1 MAQYLKYEWTDTQKA
16 SALAKIT
23 ETVTDHEGNES
34 TKWTDNVLA
43 VVDLGKLVK
52 TPAVLEA
59 PTGDSGGEWNEVSPA
74 VYATKNSVDI
84 LWADQPDAS
93 ITGVVWPEP
102 GTEAHVFGGW
112 EVEYARAYC
121 EANPSAAYC
130 QAPEPIDPLN

>member
-1 MAQYLKYEWTDTQKA
+1 MATYLKYEWTDTQKA

-23 ETVTDHEGNES
+23 QTIEGPDGVTSEQY
-34 TKWTDNVLA
+34 TDNVLA

-52 TPAVLEA
+52 TPAVMDEE
-59 PTGDSGGEWNEVSPA
+59 GNEVSPA

-102 GTEAHVFGGW
+102 STEAHIFAGW
-112 EVEYARAYC
+112 EQAYATEYCA
-121 EANPSAAYC
+121 ANPTALYC
-130 QAPEPIDPLN
+130 NPPQPIEE

>member
-1 MAQYLKYEWTDTQKA
+1 MKYLKYEFTDTQLK

-23 ETVTDHEGNES
+23 QTDEEGN
-34 TKWTDNVLA
+34 TTYTDNVLA

-52 TPAVLEA
+52 TPAVLDEE
-59 PTGDSGGEWNEVSPA
+59 GNEVSPA

-102 GTEAHVFGGW
+102 STEAHIFAGW
-112 EVEYARAYC
+112 EQAYATEYC
-121 EANPSAAYC
+121 EANPTALYC
-130 QAPEPIDPLN
+130 NPPQPIEE

>member
-1 MAQYLKYEWTDTQKA
+1 MKYLKYEFTDTQLK

-52 TPAVLEA
+52 TPAVLDEE
-59 PTGDSGGEWNEVSPA
+59 GNEVTPA

-84 LWADQPDAS
+84 LWADQPLTTSFAS
-93 ITGVVWPEP
+93 YVVWPDP

-112 EVEYARAYC
+112 EAEYAKAYC
-121 EANPSAAYC
+121 EANPEAAYC
-130 QAPEPIDPLN
+130 QPPAPIDL

>member
-1 MAQYLKYEWTDTQKA
+1 MATYLKYEWTDTQKV

-52 TPAVLEA
+52 TPAVLDEE
-59 PTGDSGGEWNEVSPA
+59 GNEVSPA

-84 LWADQPDAS
+84 LWADQPLTTSFAS
-93 ITGVVWPEP
+93 YVVWPEP

-112 EVEYARAYC
+112 EAEYAKSYC
-121 EANPSAAYC
+121 EANPDATYC
-130 QAPEPIDPLN
+130 NPPQPIEE

>member
-1 MAQYLKYEWTDTQKA
+1 MKYLKYEFTDTQLK

-23 ETVTDHEGNES
+23 ETVTDHEGNET

-52 TPAVLEA
+52 TPAVLDEE
-59 PTGDSGGEWNEVSPA
+59 GNEVSPA

-84 LWADQPDAS
+84 LWADQPLTTSFAS
-93 ITGVVWPEP
+93 YVVWPEP

-112 EVEYARAYC
+112 EAEYAKAYC
-121 EANPSAAYC
+121 EANPDAAYC
-130 QAPEPIDPLN
+130 QPPAPIEP

>member
-1 MAQYLKYEWTDTQKA
+1 MATYLKYEWTDTQKA

-23 ETVTDHEGNES
+23 QTDEEGNN
-34 TKWTDNVLA
+34 TYTDNVLA

-52 TPAVLEA
+52 TPAVMDEE
-59 PTGDSGGEWNEVSPA
+59 GNEVSPA

-102 GTEAHVFGGW
+102 STEAHIFAGW
-112 EVEYARAYC
+112 EQTYATEYC
-121 EANPSAAYC
+121 EANPTALYC
-130 QAPEPIDPLN
+130 NPPQPIEE

>member
-52 TPAVLEA
+52 TPAVLDEE
-59 PTGDSGGEWNEVSPA
+59 GNEVSPA

-84 LWADQPDAS
+84 LWADQPLTTSFAS
-93 ITGVVWPEP
+93 YVVWPEP
-102 GTEAHVFGGW
+102 STEAHIFAGW
-112 EVEYARAYC
+112 EQTYATEYC
-121 EANPSAAYC
+121 EANPTALYC
-130 QAPEPIDPLN
+130 NPPQPIEE

>member
-1 MAQYLKYEWTDTQKA
+1 MKYLKYEFTDTQLK

-23 ETVTDHEGNES
+23 QTNEEGKTSYTDA
-34 TKWTDNVLA
+34 VLA

-52 TPAVLEA
+52 TPAVMDEE
-59 PTGDSGGEWNEVSPA
+59 GNEVSPA

-102 GTEAHVFGGW
+102 STEAHIFAGW
-112 EVEYARAYC
+112 EQAYAQDFCA
-121 EANPSAAYC
+121 ANPTAAYC
-130 QAPEPIDPLN
+130 QPPTPSEL

>member
-1 MAQYLKYEWTDTQKA
+1 MATYLKYEWTDTQKA

-23 ETVTDHEGNES
+23 QTIEGPDGVTSEQY
-34 TKWTDNVLA
+34 TDNVLA

-52 TPAVLEA
+52 TPAVMDEE
-59 PTGDSGGEWNEVSPA
+59 GNEVSPA

-102 GTEAHVFGGW
+102 STEAHIFAGW
-112 EVEYARAYC
+112 EQTYATEYC
-121 EANPSAAYC
+121 EANPTALYC
-130 QAPEPIDPLN
+130 NPPQPIEE